1 MVLTIDLHNTSKSLF
16 VDNCLEAS
24 CENHRQ
30 VLLRDIF
37 KYLQLRDSLFSR

>member
-16 VDNCLEAS
+16 VDNRLEAS

-30 VLLRDIF
+30 VLLRDIC